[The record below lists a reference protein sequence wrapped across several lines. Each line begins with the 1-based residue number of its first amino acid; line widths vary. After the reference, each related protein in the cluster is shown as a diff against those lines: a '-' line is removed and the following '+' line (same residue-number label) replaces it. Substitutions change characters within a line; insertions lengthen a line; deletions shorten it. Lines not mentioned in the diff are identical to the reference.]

1 MLLLLLLFLNNY
13 LYKYIAL
20 LFVNLNFILNA
31 ERFIHI
37 FMFPLLFYTSNKYIH
52 VSI

>member
-13 LYKYIAL
+13 LYIAL
-20 LFVNLNFILNA
+20 LYVNLNFILNV

>member
-1 MLLLLLLFLNNY
+1 MLILLLLFLNNY
-13 LYKYIAL
+13 LYIEL
-20 LFVNLNFILNA
+20 LYVDWNFILNV